1 MTILQSIDYK
11 KVTLFELKQQKERI
25 VADKLK
31 TLLPNIEIK
40 TNIYYEALEGLE
52 KTLKIFHTLAEKTKS
67 AYQTQ
72 FDEQQ
77 FIYTIS
83 LTAECFS
90 LKERDVRNLF
100 YSYLSEETIDISPT
114 TDEQGNP
121 CVSITKHFS
130 F

>member
-25 VADKLK
+25 VAEKLK
-31 TLLPNIEIK
+31 TLLPNIEVK
-40 TNIYYEALEGLE
+40 TNIDYEALEGLE
-52 KTLKIFHTLAEKTKS
+52 KTLTIFQTLAEKTKS
-67 AYQTQ
+67 IYQTQ

-121 CVSITKHFS
+121 CISITKHFS
-130 F
+130 L